1 MEVQIFK
8 FAGNGPGRTAFCLT
22 TRGVTFTHMRTLTRK
37 WPRVFCRGLGCGSPR
52 MDCDTDGDQPPQSA
66 PWAAAS
72 LCAVCVALW
81 TGSGPQRPL
90 QRSGSYQHLV
100 SDSSVAFF
108 LSLGHAAGAWRAGYA
123 GGEGGG
129 QGCAGR
135 CGMAPKT
142 QVTRAAR
149 HCVVSWLFKSPL
161 KCSNFCSVS
170 SLREPPMWQ
179 LYIQMRWPS

>member
-1 MEVQIFK
+1 MAALGWTVT
-8 FAGNGPGRTAFCLT
+8 RTGT
-22 TRGVTFTHMRTLTRK
+22 SH
-37 WPRVFCRGLGCGSPR
+37 PE
-52 MDCDTDGDQPPQSA
+52 GDRPPQSA

-72 LCAVCVALW
+72 LCAVRVALW
-81 TGSGPQRPL
+81 TGPGPQRPL
-90 QRSGSYQHLV
+90 QRSGGYQHLV
-100 SDSSVAFF
+100 SDSSVAFL

-170 SLREPPMWQ
+170 SLREPPAGRGVGAQ
-179 LYIQMRWPS
+179 EELSPCPVTSLRVGARAGAGHRAAE